1 MLMENEWN
9 KRANSDILV
18 A

>member
-1 MLMENEWN
+1 MM
-9 KRANSDILV
+9 ASNSDILV